1 MIRGKK
7 ESWFEVNI
15 DSLVENIFRD
25 SPLIEA
31 ISNVSLEERV
41 VKQLEQS
48 LALFPL
54 IKILF
59 GHELLIKQVNRFF
72 IVRKR
77 HGMGLVCDY
86 FETVK
91 KTFSL

>member
-31 ISNVSLEERV
+31 ISNVSLEESV

-72 IVRKR
+72 IVGKEIWD
-77 HGMGLVCDY
+77 LY
-86 FETVK
+86 IAAFI
-91 KTFSL
+91 

>member
-72 IVRKR
+72 IVGKR
-77 HGMGLVCDY
+77 NMGFICED
-86 FETVK
+86 FDPEWK
-91 KTFSL
+91 IISL